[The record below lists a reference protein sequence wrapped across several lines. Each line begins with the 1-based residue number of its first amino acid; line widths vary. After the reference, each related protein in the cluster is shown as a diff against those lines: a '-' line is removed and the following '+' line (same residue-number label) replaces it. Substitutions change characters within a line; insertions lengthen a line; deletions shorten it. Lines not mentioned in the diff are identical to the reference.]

1 MEAAHFKRI
10 RCLLGFSQRQLARAL
25 GVGKGS
31 VSRWEAGALPVPRQT
46 ALALMALR
54 SPELDNALAEVLV
67 ERVAARLSATASQ
80 NEIDRVTQ
88 AVLENFARGLERE
101 GAAA

>member
-54 SPELDNALAEVLV
+54 SPELDNALAEV
-67 ERVAARLSATASQ
+67 RWSSAWRPGCLRPRAKTKSTA
-80 NEIDRVTQ
+80 
-88 AVLENFARGLERE
+88 
-101 GAAA
+101 